1 MNDIFSD
8 ILDVCVIIYLDDIL
22 IYLNNMSEHHWHVK
36 EVLKHLCFGI
46 KASLAEMLEYFFYMP
61 VMLRHVIQVDEY
73 IIQID
78 NDTDIQKVR
87 ENIVHELLKGHG
99 SIGKTKEHY
108 KPFK

>member
-1 MNDIFSD
+1 VEF
-8 ILDVCVIIYLDDIL
+8 VF
-22 IYLNNMSEHHWHVK
+22 
-36 EVLKHLCFGI
+36 LCFSI
-46 KASLAEMLEYFFYMP
+46 KTSLAEMLEYFFYML
-61 VMLRHVIQVDEY
+61 VMLRHVIRVDEY

-99 SIGKTKEHY
+99 SIGKTKGHY